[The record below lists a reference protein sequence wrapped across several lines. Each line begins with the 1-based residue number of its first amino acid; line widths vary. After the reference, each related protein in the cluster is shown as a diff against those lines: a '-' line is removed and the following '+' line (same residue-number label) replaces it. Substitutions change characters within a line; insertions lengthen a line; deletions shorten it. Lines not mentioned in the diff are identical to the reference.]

1 MHPFCRTF
9 FLHSPFFRS
18 RSLVLELC
26 NETEGFTVASFDFAC
41 LCQPTSKMQPSST
54 MLTNCCIQKGWLWNT
69 QEPQMAHMN
78 VLDLAV
84 FPGVSNGHTTM
95 HRSQHALRVL
105 KPDGIWA
112 GQQQQQQQWR
122 LEQVAVPQ
130 NCPSIHPRPNK
141 ISKRVIKNDGD
152 NKLMRNG
159 GSISVEVMKDAVP
172 FGCPLHGYSKK
183 VANDINKIVLHATWT
198 RTASKRFAD
207 ASNDDNEK

>member
-18 RSLVLELC
+18 RSLVLEIC

-84 FPGVSNGHTTM
+84 FPAMSKRHISM
-95 HRSQHALRVL
+95 CRSQHGLRVL
-105 KPDGIWA
+105 SPDEIWA
-112 GQQQQQQQWR
+112 AAEEVWNN
-122 LEQVAVPQ
+122 L
-130 NCPSIHPRPNK
+130 PSCK
-141 ISKRVIKNDGD
+141 IANAFVQANRIAKKVIKSGGD
-152 NKLMRNG
+152 NKFIGNG
-159 GSISVEVMKDAVP
+159 GSISVDVRKD
-172 FGCPLHGYSKK
+172 FK
-183 VANDINKIVLHATWT
+183 VTATGVA
-198 RTASKRFAD
+198 RKDGKLLKAP
-207 ASNDDNEK
+207 N